1 MAQWDPASGDRNALD
16 EALAACGE
24 VVLHSNA
31 CNARFNCYAAMPTC
45 SNFSFLRFKHVLTIL
60 NLPYLPFPIC
70 FPCVFRVLP
79 EFHQAMTAYQGA
91 GDRLGEAE
99 SQTSIGHQS

>member
-1 MAQWDPASGDRNALD
+1 M
-16 EALAACGE
+16 
-24 VVLHSNA
+24 
-31 CNARFNCYAAMPTC
+31 
-45 SNFSFLRFKHVLTIL
+45 
-60 NLPYLPFPIC
+60 C